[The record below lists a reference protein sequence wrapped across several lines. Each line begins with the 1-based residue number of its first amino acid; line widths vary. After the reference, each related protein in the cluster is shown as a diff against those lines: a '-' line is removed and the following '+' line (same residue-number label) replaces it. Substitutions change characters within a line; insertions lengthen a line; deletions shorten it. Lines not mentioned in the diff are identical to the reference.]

1 TENLV
6 RDLPA
11 NGRDFANLIPSVRGP
26 QEQARQQDQLSI
38 GQLQQGQQGQQGF
51 NRVQQGQQ
59 RQQGQSAAEYS
70 RAAAAEGTIGGLGG
84 GQGGAAPPASRPGAI
99 AGVLGGVLTMQP
111 PAAAPPPP
119 PPPAAVMPSAV
130 VDRIAPLPRPNIN
143 GYDQITDNP
152 FIAVSQEPLT
162 T

>member
-1 TENLV
+1 MTISARARQSDSSAKDGKARTENLV

-38 GQLQQGQQGQQGF
+38 GQPQQGQQGQQGF
-51 NRVQQGQQ
+51 NRVQQGQQGQQ

-99 AGVLGGVLTMQP
+99 AG
-111 PAAAPPPP
+111 
-119 PPPAAVMPSAV
+119 
-130 VDRIAPLPRPNIN
+130 
-143 GYDQITDNP
+143 
-152 FIAVSQEPLT
+152 
-162 T
+162 